1 MACRAVLFALTD
13 ADAKQLLETQ
23 GDEAL
28 EEFLQ
33 GVEEVWDKEW
43 LCELDKS
50 WDGIHRTLT
59 DGELDWDNGE
69 YPLNHAILGGQ
80 QLYQGDDYIYTFVQ
94 AGQVADVAN
103 ALQGVTDAQF
113 RERYFKINRQNYGA
127 APNQISEEDFEY
139 VAGWFEEL
147 KVFYT
152 KAAAARR
159 AVVFTVD
166 Q

>member
-1 MACRAVLFALTD
+1 MSSRAVLFALTD
-13 ADAKQLLETQ
+13 ADAKQLLDAE
-23 GDEAL
+23 GDEAV

-33 GVEEVWDKEW
+33 EVEENWDEEW

-50 WDGIHRTLT
+50 WDGIHRALT
-59 DGELDWDNGE
+59 DGELGWNNGE

-94 AGQVADVAN
+94 AVQVADVAS
-103 ALQGVTDAQF
+103 ALKSITDAQF
-113 RERYFKINRQNYGA
+113 RERYFKINHENYGS
-127 APNQISEEDFEY
+127 APNQVSEDDFEY
-139 VAGWFEEL
+139 VAGWLEDL
-147 KVFYT
+147 KAFYA

-159 AVVFTVD
+159 AVVFTLD